1 MNVSNSQILKTF
13 LNQFSEF
20 LEDILRI
27 FPYDEDL
34 VTAKVYFDGIRKIN
48 PRLII
53 HYWKYLISQKYD
65 SEVESENIDFFIEKD
80 YINDIED
87 IAMHRSWEGDYS
99 YINEKINVIRNSVR
113 KQDESNKKITMKYI
127 INLTRLSKLYNY

>member
-65 SEVESENIDFFIEKD
+65 SEVESENINFFIEKD
-80 YINDIED
+80 YVNDIED
-87 IAMHRSWEGDYS
+87 IAMQRSWEGDYS

>member
-65 SEVESENIDFFIEKD
+65 SEVESENINFFIEKD
-80 YINDIED
+80 YVNDIED
-87 IAMHRSWEGDYS
+87 IAMQRSWEGDYS
-99 YINEKINVIRNSVR
+99 YINEK
-113 KQDESNKKITMKYI
+113 
-127 INLTRLSKLYNY
+127 